1 MTGPPKVGK
10 TTVVERLMPLLAEHG
25 VAVRGFVSSEIRR
38 EGTRVGFRVRDLSDG
53 ETVLAHVDSASRVRV
68 GRFGV
73 EVAAFES
80 VAVPALEAALTSDD
94 VIVIDE
100 IASMELASAAFTALV
115 PEIMTGR
122 QVVVATM
129 HSRAHPVT
137 DAIRRARV
145 VEIINVTVD
154 NRDGLPQLLLS
165 RIMQR

>member
-1 MTGPPKVGK
+1 
-10 TTVVERLMPLLAEHG
+10 
-25 VAVRGFVSSEIRR
+25 
-38 EGTRVGFRVRDLSDG
+38 
-53 ETVLAHVDSASRVRV
+53 VRV